1 MLTVLEKNILWV
13 NPDCGLKTRKYTKVK
28 PQSSQTWLPDKLIR
42 NELANLEVIEAHY
55 LFGVDCIWMRNHRTY
70 KFQPLAKFANGWGIV
85 GVEHVDSKLR
95 VSPRSPCFK
104 GLPLHS
110 LFNMCF
116 RLLIAMAMASPFILS
131 CIFGPMLNN
140 VNKENSSMIGL
151 LDGS

>member
-1 MLTVLEKNILWV
+1 MSSNHKIHTVIGIDLNDKMLTVLEKNILWV
-13 NPDCGLKTRKYTKVK
+13 NPDCGLKTRKYTK
-28 PQSSQTWLPDKLIR
+28 S
-42 NELANLEVIEAHY
+42 LEVIEAHY

-95 VSPRSPCFK
+95 VSPGSPCFK

-116 RLLIAMAMASPFILS
+116 RLLIAMAMASPCILS
-131 CIFGPMLNN
+131 CIFGPMMNN

-151 LDGS
+151 LDGF